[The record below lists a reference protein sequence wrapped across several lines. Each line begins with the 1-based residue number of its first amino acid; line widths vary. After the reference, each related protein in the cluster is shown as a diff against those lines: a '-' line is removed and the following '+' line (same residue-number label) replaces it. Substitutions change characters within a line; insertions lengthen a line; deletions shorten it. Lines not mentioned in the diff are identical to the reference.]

1 MGVALRAAHSA
12 APEPRLRR
20 VSAIRLQ
27 SLTRGS
33 GDPLLPHPSRQ
44 LSPPSLTAVRPEQSV
59 IAVGELAIAVSVAP
73 SGPVRRHQRDLRA
86 RRTIW
91 CWSAHR
97 VARRAA
103 PRTPSCHSCNALGRA
118 SSRGTMIRPL
128 VRITR
133 QASHSRGSPRL
144 PPNSRRGSA
153 GEWGR
158 GRCADEAV
166 RLALS
171 SSAASKDAVLAPVSI
186 GLTEAPIPP
195 TD

>member
-1 MGVALRAAHSA
+1 MGVALWAALSA

-27 SLTRGS
+27 SLTRDG
-33 GDPLLPHPSRQ
+33 GDP
-44 LSPPSLTAVRPEQSV
+44 SPPTSIPAAFAAKPPAVRSEQSI

-73 SGPVRRHQRDLRA
+73 SGPVRRHRRDLRA
-86 RRTIW
+86 RRTMW

-144 PPNSRRGSA
+144 PPNPRRGSA

-171 SSAASKDAVLAPVSI
+171 SSAANKDAVLAPVSI